1 MESFEPKKLALI
13 RIWQIFIKYSD
24 YDHPLTQDNIAEY
37 LERDYGIIIERKAI
51 SRNISLLKE
60 AGVDIESRRA
70 GSYIEGREFEDSEL
84 KLLIDGV
91 LCSKHINPKHS
102 ADLIEK
108 LCGLS
113 NKYFRSHVKNIHS
126 VHEWNKTENKA
137 LFFNIEM
144 VDTAIEEGKQLQYD
158 YNKYGID
165 KKLHKPSFQR
175 VTPYMLILHNQHYYL
190 MAHSSYWKDMV
201 FHRLDRIS
209 NISFYDKPI
218 MPLRDVPGYENGI
231 DYKKISS
238 TMPYMYTDTPERIQ
252 FLTDE
257 WMADQVI
264 DWFGTDVTISKLGE
278 GEKIQV
284 SLIASPLAME
294 HWAMQYVNYVEVTTP
309 EHLREKIKT
318 NLSSQTVMNITPM
331 RKNMLLYS
339 PALTKRKAKKYLSSP
354 RQIIFDACL
363 ALSAEQVALTE

>member
-1 MESFEPKKLALI
+1 MESFESKKLALI
-13 RIWQIFIKYSD
+13 RIWQIFNKYSD
-24 YDHPLTQDNIAEY
+24 YNHPLTQDDIAKH
-37 LERDYGIIIERKAI
+37 LERDYGIVIERKAI

-70 GSYIEGREFEDSEL
+70 GSYIEEREFEDSEL

-91 LCSKHINPKHS
+91 LCSKHINPRHS

-113 NKYFRSHVKNIHS
+113 NKYFRSHIKNIHS
-126 VHEWNKTENKA
+126 VNEWNKTENKA
-137 LFFNIEM
+137 LFYNIEM
-144 VDTAIEEGKQLQYD
+144 VDAAIEEGKQLQYD

-165 KKLHKPSFQR
+165 KKLHKSSFQR
-175 VTPYMLILHNQHYYL
+175 VTPYVLILHNQRYYL
-190 MAHSSYWKDMV
+190 MAHSSYWNDMV

-209 NISFYDKPI
+209 NMNFYDKPI

-264 DWFGTDVTISKLGE
+264 DWFGTDVNISKLGE
-278 GEKIQV
+278 EEKIQV
-284 SLIASPLAME
+284 SLFASPLAME
-294 HWAMQYVNYVEVTTP
+294 HWAMQYINYVEVTAP
-309 EHLREKIKT
+309 EHLREKIKL
-318 NLSSQTVMNITPM
+318 N
-331 RKNMLLYS
+331 
-339 PALTKRKAKKYLSSP
+339 
-354 RQIIFDACL
+354 
-363 ALSAEQVALTE
+363 LTEALAKY

>member
-13 RIWQIFIKYSD
+13 RIWQILKEYSD
-24 YDHPLTQDNIAEY
+24 YDHPLTQDDIAEH
-37 LERDYGIIIERKAI
+37 LEREYGIVIERKAI

-70 GSYIEGREFEDSEL
+70 GSYIEGRGFEDSEL
-84 KLLIDGV
+84 KLLIDSV
-91 LCSKHINPKHS
+91 LCSRHINSTHS

-126 VHEWNKTENKA
+126 VKEWNKTENKA
-137 LFFNIEM
+137 LFYNIEM

-158 YNKYGID
+158 YNKYGVD
-165 KKLHKPSFQR
+165 KKLHKSSFQR
-175 VTPYMLILHNQHYYL
+175 VTPYLLILHNQHYYL

-231 DYKKISS
+231 DYRKLSS

-252 FLTDE
+252 FITED

-264 DWFGTDVTISKLGE
+264 DWFGTDVSITELD
-278 GEKIQV
+278 EKPKILV
-284 SLIASPLAME
+284 SLFASPLAME
-294 HWAMQYVNYVEVTTP
+294 HWAMQYVNHVEVTAP
-309 EHLREKIKT
+309 AHLREKIKT
-318 NLSSQTVMNITPM
+318 NLTEAI
-331 RKNMLLYS
+331 
-339 PALTKRKAKKYLSSP
+339 KKY
-354 RQIIFDACL
+354 
-363 ALSAEQVALTE
+363 